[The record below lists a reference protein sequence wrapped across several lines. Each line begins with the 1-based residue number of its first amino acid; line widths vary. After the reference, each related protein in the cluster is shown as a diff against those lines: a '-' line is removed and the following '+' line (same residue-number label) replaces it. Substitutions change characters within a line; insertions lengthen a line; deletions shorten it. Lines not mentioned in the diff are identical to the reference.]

1 MRAKCTE
8 FSGKGG
14 SVSPNKETQGLL
26 EGSLMSKDG
35 KVFVIPCSGIGKALG
50 TVGRTATYEVVEK
63 LRPNKATTI
72 CLPLLTIGDAAILKL
87 TRNNPCISVDGCPLQ
102 CARKN
107 IEASKGKLAA
117 SFMVTDVLR
126 ENRNLKPEAVTELGP
141 QGLKLASI
149 LAEKIA
155 TQMDEINKNDR

>member
-1 MRAKCTE
+1 MRARCTE
-8 FSGKGG
+8 FSGKEG
-14 SVSPNKETQGLL
+14 SIGPNKETQGLL
-26 EGSLMSKDG
+26 EGSLMSKDE

-63 LRPNKATTI
+63 LRQTEAATI
-72 CLPLLTIGDAAILKL
+72 CLPLLTIGDETVLKL

-107 IEASKGKLAA
+107 IEASEGKLAA

-126 ENRNLKPEAVTELGP
+126 ENRDLKPEAVTELGP
-141 QGLKLASI
+141 KGSKLASI

-155 TQMDEINKNDR
+155 IQIDEINKNDR

>member
-1 MRAKCTE
+1 
-8 FSGKGG
+8 
-14 SVSPNKETQGLL
+14 
-26 EGSLMSKDG
+26 MSKDE

-63 LRPNKATTI
+63 LRPTEAATI
-72 CLPLLTIGDAAILKL
+72 CLPLLTIGDETVLKL

-107 IEASKGKLAA
+107 IEASEGKLAA

-126 ENRNLKPEAVTELGP
+126 ENRDLKPEAVTELGP
-141 QGLKLASI
+141 KGSKLASI

-155 TQMDEINKNDR
+155 IQIDEINKNDR